1 MQIPDTGEEAN
12 DCQNRQHFEQQLSR
26 QKFPWWRFVGRH
38 KCGYFKGCVGGEGE
52 THITIGNLT
61 IENIHIQ
68 WVRNNLIRNEFG
80 LRGSIKN
87 QFPLFTSF
95 AVLPLFCR
103 LLLFWQTEANAAGN
117 CGAVGEWGSNRWG
130 MYIKRNR
137 WNCNWIRWFQNGE
150 RGREISL
157 GSYFR
162 NNNSTSGTVRNP
174 NQRADMCKS
183 S

>member
-1 MQIPDTGEEAN
+1 MIVKIDNTLSNNYLDKSSHDGVLWADTN
-12 DCQNRQHFEQQLSR
+12 VVDS
-26 QKFPWWRFVGRH
+26 
-38 KCGYFKGCVGGEGE
+38 KGCVGGEGE

-68 WVRNNLIRNEFG
+68 WVRNNLIRSEFG

-137 WNCNWIRWFQNGE
+137 
-150 RGREISL
+150 
-157 GSYFR
+157 
-162 NNNSTSGTVRNP
+162 
-174 NQRADMCKS
+174 
-183 S
+183 